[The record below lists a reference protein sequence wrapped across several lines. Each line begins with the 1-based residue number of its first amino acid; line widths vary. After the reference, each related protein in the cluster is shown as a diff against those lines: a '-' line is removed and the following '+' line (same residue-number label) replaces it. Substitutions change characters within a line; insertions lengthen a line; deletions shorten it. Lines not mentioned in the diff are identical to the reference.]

1 MSEKIKCEK
10 CGLFIERDMPYCPYC
25 GYENHSYSETIE
37 TPLEEEE
44 KDLEVSKE
52 EQVTEEK
59 EESSVKNFFNSS
71 LFKFPSR
78 ELNVKQPIKLTLFLL
93 GFIGLNV
100 IATIFTYIAITNP
113 YFASIPAYSAAVNF
127 ACYLVLFGIMV
138 MILNISTI
146 DVLKDYKK
154 IDTWAQGL
162 KYGFILIIASILL
175 NTFLQTVTG
184 ISSSNA
190 NENSVNSIVT
200 LYPVLSVLIFGIV
213 GPICEEFTY
222 RVGFFS
228 FIRKYSRVA
237 AYVISAIFFGLIH
250 FDFTSFGTDAIYV
263 ELINLPTYILAGVIL
278 CYAYEKK
285 GLGVSIFAH
294 CTNNL
299 ISVLITIC
307 LIRGI

>member
-10 CGLFIERDMPYCPYC
+10 CGLLIESDMPYCPYC
-25 GYENHSYSETIE
+25 GYENHHYSETIE
-37 TPLEEEE
+37 TPSNND
-44 KDLEVSKE
+44 KDLEVSE
-52 EQVTEEK
+52 EKQVTGEK
-59 EESSVKNFFNSS
+59 EESSVKTFFNSS

-78 ELNVKQPIKLTLFLL
+78 ELNVKQPIKLALFLL

-100 IATIFTYIAITNP
+100 IATVFTYIAITNP

-138 MILNISTI
+138 MILNVSTI

-175 NTFLQTVTG
+175 NTFLQSISG

-200 LYPVLSVLIFGIV
+200 LYPVLSILIFGII

-228 FIRKYSRVA
+228 FIRKYSRIA
-237 AYVISAIFFGLIH
+237 AYVVSAIFFGLIH
-250 FDFTSFGTDAIYV
+250 FDFTSFGTDAIYA

-278 CYAYEKK
+278 CYAYEKR
-285 GLGVSIFAH
+285 GLGASIVAH